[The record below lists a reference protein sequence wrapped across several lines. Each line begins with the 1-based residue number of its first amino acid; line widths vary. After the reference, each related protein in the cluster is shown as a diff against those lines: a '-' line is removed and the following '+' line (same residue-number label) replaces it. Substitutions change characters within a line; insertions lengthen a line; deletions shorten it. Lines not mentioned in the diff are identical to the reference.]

1 MTFAAAAASFP
12 FNRGVGS
19 LIICQC
25 YVFLF
30 LFRLGNSLCRR
41 LQRGNEWTCLHIF
54 TLCLNWAHLHRRF
67 FLVLYFFFLLPLSLS
82 EAMMMTDTPQDV
94 SQRLGDGECRV
105 KKSDVVSCR
114 AEVHG
119 RTDGATHV
127 PARDLTM
134 RQQQQLVVFSFS
146 GSSICGSPRIFPN
159 ISLLLRVTRSLCLTS
174 SFSLKMIK
182 VVRALAFYIDRER
195 ERKKRGKRGEKDRMN
210 WRGRLID
217 LPRGVAII
225 SPWDGEDER
234 DR

>member
-1 MTFAAAAASFP
+1 M
-12 FNRGVGS
+12 
-19 LIICQC
+19 
-25 YVFLF
+25 
-30 LFRLGNSLCRR
+30 
-41 LQRGNEWTCLHIF
+41 
-54 TLCLNWAHLHRRF
+54 NWAHLHRRF

-105 KKSDVVSCR
+105 TKSDVVSCR

-210 WRGRLID
+210 
-217 LPRGVAII
+217 
-225 SPWDGEDER
+225 
-234 DR
+234 